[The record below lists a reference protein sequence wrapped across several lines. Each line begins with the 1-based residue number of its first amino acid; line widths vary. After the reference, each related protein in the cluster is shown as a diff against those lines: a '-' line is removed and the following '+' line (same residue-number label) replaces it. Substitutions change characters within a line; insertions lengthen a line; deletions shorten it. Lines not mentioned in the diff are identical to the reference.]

1 MDDVLIGAYAEA
13 GRNLKRHDPAG
24 RIGMGGGQGPSAV
37 GGWDW
42 WKLSQALDVMEA
54 YYIGNNY
61 EFMRSFNPDLIPIH
75 CSFGKGNPTYP
86 EVRELV
92 NKVISG
98 RVEDG
103 QLDESNLTLKDIKVI
118 ADTFVRVIMGMFHER
133 IEYPEMEVR
142 SDEVIPLEKARRRR
156 RAGGG

>member
-1 MDDVLIGAYAEA
+1 MAKKEKLPKVIQQIIQQHHGTSLIQYFYHKALESGRPVNEEDFRYPGPKPQTKEA
-13 GRNLKRHDPAG
+13 AIIMLADAVE
-24 RIGMGGGQGPSAV
+24 SAV
-37 GGWDW
+37 R
-42 WKLSQALDVMEA
+42 A
-54 YYIGNNY
+54 
-61 EFMRSFNPDLIPIH
+61 
-75 CSFGKGNPTYP
+75 SFGKGNPTYP